1 MQHVTPAAQRFIPAM
16 RRFVAQLPRVVVA
29 VVLAAI
35 AAPGV
40 AADADAASA
49 AAAAASAAP
58 ATASAAAPA
67 TLHVAFPIAETGF
80 DPQAAGDIY
89 SNYVNRAIFDCLYRY
104 AYLARPYRVVPN
116 TAAAMPEISADGKT
130 WTIRIRPGIYFADDP
145 AFKGKRRELTAA
157 DYVYAIERILDPK
170 MRSNSL
176 QMVDG
181 RFVGADAAVAKAK
194 ETGSFDY
201 DAPIEGLR
209 AIDRYTLR
217 FELVFPDYDLLAN
230 LTTTAAAAVAREVIE
245 KYRDASGW
253 DMAHPVGTGPYR
265 LESWRRGQR
274 IVLEANPG
282 FRDERYPEGSDAA
295 DRALAKGL
303 AGRRL
308 PLAKRVEISIIEEAQ
323 PRMLEFRRGNLDYVA
338 VPNVLISKVLLP
350 DGKLAPDLANA
361 GVTYA
366 HGVLPAISY
375 AYFNMDDPV
384 IGGYKPAQV
393 ALRRA
398 IAMAYNVNE
407 EIRVLREGQGFPAT
421 QVVPPNMTGHDPAYD
436 GRIAYDP
443 AAARALLDRFGYVD
457 RNGDGYRDLPDG
469 APLTLKMGS
478 DTASDSRQY
487 DELWKKSLDTVGLRV
502 EFVKQKWPDLL
513 KAARLGQLPM
523 WYLGNINTTPDG
535 FGFFGLLYGKN
546 AGFSNLSRFALPEFD
561 RLYEQARAMPNGPE
575 RLAVERRMSELV
587 RAYAP
592 WILTAY
598 RYETILLQPWLLGY
612 KYNPTYQMPFQYL
625 DIGPHRGTP
634 QPAQIDAAAGSA
646 ANTANTANAMNAA
659 GAANAAGSESVPRG
673 RR

>member
-1 MQHVTPAAQRFIPAM
+1 MRGFVIAPSRLVTALSRLAGTLI
-16 RRFVAQLPRVVVA
+16 L
-29 VVLAAI
+29 LAAGT
-35 AAPGV
+35 APGLATEPQV
-40 AADADAASA
+40 AATTARV
-49 AAAAASAAP
+49 AP
-58 ATASAAAPA
+58 T

-80 DPQAAGDIY
+80 DPQAVGDAY
-89 SNYVNRAIFDCLYRY
+89 SQYVNRAIFDALYRY
-104 AYLARPYRVVPN
+104 DYLARPYRVVPN

-145 AFKGKRRELTAA
+145 VFKGKRRELTAA
-157 DYVYAIERILDPK
+157 DYVYSIERILDPK
-170 MRSNSL
+170 MRSNAL
-176 QMVDG
+176 QAVDG
-181 RFVGADAAVAKAK
+181 RFVGADAVVEKARK
-194 ETGSFDY
+194 TGSFDY

-217 FELVFPDYDLLAN
+217 FELVFPDYELLSN
-230 LTTTAAAAVAREVIE
+230 LTTTPLAAVAREVI
-245 KYRDASGW
+245 DAYKDPNGW

-282 FRDERYPEGSDAA
+282 FRDERYPEGSDTA
-295 DRALAKGL
+295 DRELAHGL

-308 PLAKRVEISIIEEAQ
+308 PLVKRVEISIIEEAQ

-338 VPNVLISKVLLP
+338 VPNDFISKVLLP
-350 DGKLAPDLANA
+350 DGKLAPDLAKA
-361 GVTYA
+361 GVRMA
-366 HGVLPAISY
+366 HGVQPAI
-375 AYFNMDDPV
+375 AYVYFDMDDPV
-384 IGGYKPAQV
+384 LGGYKPPQV

-398 IAMAYNVNE
+398 VAMAYNVNE

-421 QVVPPNMTGHDPAYD
+421 QVVPPNMTGHDPDYN
-436 GRIAYDP
+436 GRIPYDP
-443 AAARALLDRFGYVD
+443 AAAKTLLDRFGYVD
-457 RNGDGYRDLPDG
+457 RDGDGVREQPDG
-469 APLTLKMGS
+469 APLVLKIGS

-487 DELWKKSLDTVGLRV
+487 DELWKKSLNAVGLRV

-561 RLYEQARAMPNGPE
+561 HLYEQGRAMPNGPE
-575 RLAVERRMSELV
+575 RLAVERKMSELV

-592 WILTAY
+592 WILTAF
-598 RYETILLQPWLLGY
+598 RYETILLQPWLRGY

-625 DIGPHRGTP
+625 DVGPRHGKAP
-634 QPAQIDAAAGSA
+634 PASQIDADAGV
-646 ANTANTANAMNAA
+646 TAPAVG
-659 GAANAAGSESVPRG
+659 GAAADRG
-673 RR
+673 AH

>member
-1 MQHVTPAAQRFIPAM
+1 M
-16 RRFVAQLPRVVVA
+16 RRSVRAPGGIGDA
-29 VVLAAI
+29 SIALAAI
-35 AAPGV
+35 VALMAVAALGPGAATAAAEGAAP
-40 AADADAASA
+40 AS
-49 AAAAASAAP
+49 SAAP
-58 ATASAAAPA
+58 T

-104 AYLARPYRVVPN
+104 DYLARPFRVVPN

-145 AFKGKRRELTAA
+145 VFKGKRRELTAA
-157 DYVYAIERILDPK
+157 DYVYSIERILDPA

-194 ETGSFDY
+194 KTGSFDY

-217 FELVFPDYDLLAN
+217 FELEFADYELLSN

-253 DMAHPVGTGPYR
+253 DMTHPVGTGPYQ
-265 LESWRRGQR
+265 LASWRRGQR

-282 FRDERYPEGSDAA
+282 FRDERYPEGTDAA
-295 DRALAKGL
+295 DRDLARGL

-338 VPNVLISKVLLP
+338 VPNDLISKVLTP
-350 DGKLAPDLANA
+350 SGKLAADLATA
-361 GVTYA
+361 GVRMV
-366 HGVLPAISY
+366 HGVQPAIAY
-375 AYFNMDDPV
+375 VYFNIDDPV
-384 IGGYKPAQV
+384 LGGYKPAQV

-398 IAMAYNVNE
+398 VAMAYNVNE

-421 QVVPPNMTGHDPAYD
+421 QVVPPNMTGHDPDYD
-436 GRIAYDP
+436 GSVPYDP
-443 AAARALLDRFGYVD
+443 PAARALLDRFGYVD
-457 RNGDGYRDLPDG
+457 RDGDGYRDQPDG

-487 DELWKKSLDTVGLRV
+487 DELWKKSLNAVGLRV

-575 RLAVERRMSELV
+575 RLAVERKMSELV

-598 RYETILLQPWLLGY
+598 RYETILLQPWLRGY

-625 DIGPHRGTP
+625 DVGPRRGKSP
-634 QPAQIDAAAGSA
+634 PPEVDAAAGP
-646 ANTANTANAMNAA
+646 
-659 GAANAAGSESVPRG
+659 GAKH
-673 RR
+673 